1 MLIMSITRNVLKEP
15 LLALAR
21 ESWTRHEDNKKNQE
35 GKKEKLNKSYRCTFK
50 KSAGVL
56 VT

>member
-1 MLIMSITRNVLKEP
+1 MSITRNVLKEP

>member
-1 MLIMSITRNVLKEP
+1 LHLRGKAERDTKTI
-15 LLALAR
+15 
-21 ESWTRHEDNKKNQE
+21 KKNQE